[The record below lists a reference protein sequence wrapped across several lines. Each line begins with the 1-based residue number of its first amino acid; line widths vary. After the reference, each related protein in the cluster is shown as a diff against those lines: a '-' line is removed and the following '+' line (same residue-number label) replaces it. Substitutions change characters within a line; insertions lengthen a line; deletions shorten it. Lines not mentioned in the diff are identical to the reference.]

1 MSHVTHLN
9 ESWNAPHRNSCE
21 YDSYH
26 TESCVRHLWA
36 MHSEYHSSHT
46 HSCLSHSLMSLI
58 LTHVSHTDSCL
69 SYLLILSHLLMCETW
84 HGIPWL
90 IQVKWCSMTHSS
102 DMMFR
107 DSFKW
112 HASLS
117 HVTHSS
123 DMPHFIC
130 STINESCHVNESC
143 LTHECIVSKCEM
155 SHVTHTSH
163 LRTMFDF
170 NCNSSVRVPRLKHLN
185 ESCHALEWVMSH
197 TRMTHVTHLNRYG
210 VATISRLLKIIGLV
224 CIRAL

>member
-58 LTHVSHTDSCL
+58 LTHVSHTYSFSHTYSCVRLGMAFHDSFK
-69 SYLLILSHLLMCETW
+69 W
-84 HGIPWL
+84 NDVPWL
-90 IQVKWCSMTHSS
+90 IQVTWCSVTHSS
-102 DMMFR
+102 DMPH
-107 DSFKW
+107 S
-112 HASLS
+112 S

-143 LTHECIVSKCEM
+143 LTHECIVRKCEL

-170 NCNSSVRVPRLKHLN
+170 YCNSSVRVPRLKHLN

-210 VATISRLLKIIGLV
+210 VATISRLLKIIGLF